1 MKQREWKSP
10 RREWRIADA
19 ALTVGVLSAAAVLRL
34 LLYRADPG
42 DGYVGLLFVLAVA
55 CVARWTKGYFWGI
68 FASIFGVACVNY
80 VFTYPYW
87 QLNFTMTG
95 YPLTFLTMLAVSLM
109 ISAMTTQIK
118 KQEQMRRETE
128 KETMRANLLRAMS
141 HDIRTP
147 LTSIVGN
154 TAAILENPDA
164 FTPQQQR
171 ALLLDVNEDAQWLI
185 RMVENLL
192 SITRISDE
200 PGGIEKEYEAA
211 EEVVAE
217 AVRKFS
223 KRFAQP
229 AVSVQVPD
237 EVLMVPMDATLIC
250 QVLMNLLENAA
261 IHADGATGIRVD
273 VHRTGD
279 MACFS
284 VSDDG
289 CGIPPEK
296 LETLFDGTLP
306 DAQRGAS
313 DTKKNMGIGLS
324 VCRTIV
330 AAHGGT
336 MSAEN
341 LPQGGAC
348 LRFTL
353 PMKEEEDVEA
363 EG

>member
-1 MKQREWKSP
+1 MKQQKREPSRSVWQIS
-10 RREWRIADA
+10 DA
-19 ALTVGVLSAAAVLRL
+19 FLTVGVLSAAALLRR
-34 LLYRADPG
+34 LLYRVDPG

-55 CVARWTKGYFWGI
+55 CVARWTTGYFWGI
-68 FASIFGVACVNY
+68 FASLFGVVCVNY
-80 VFTYPYW
+80 IFTYPYW

-95 YPLTFLTMLAVSLM
+95 YPLTFLTLLAVSLM

-118 KQEQMRRETE
+118 KQERIRLETE

-154 TAAILENPDA
+154 TAAILDNPDA
-164 FTPQQQR
+164 FSHEQQR

-200 PGGIEKEYEAA
+200 PGGIAKEYEAA

-217 AVRKFS
+217 AVRKFA
-223 KRFAQP
+223 KRFSRLD
-229 AVSVQVPD
+229 VSVQVPD
-237 EVLMVPMDATLIC
+237 EVLMVPMDAMLIR

-261 IHADGATGIRVD
+261 IHAHGATKIHVSVQRQ
-273 VHRTGD
+273 GD
-279 MACFS
+279 GACFS
-284 VSDDG
+284 VCDNG

-296 LETLFDGTLP
+296 LDTLFSGSLP
-306 DAQRGAS
+306 GAQHDS
-313 DTKKNMGIGLS
+313 QDTKKNMGIGLS
-324 VCRTIV
+324 VCKTIV
-330 AAHGGT
+330 EAHGGT
-336 MSAEN
+336 MQAEN

-353 PMKEEEDVEA
+353 PMKEETNSEA